1 MSHFRL
7 TQPVS
12 STRLLDD
19 AGSETLWFREI
30 EVQEVSA
37 ARGVEMGKKIPE
49 GRSQRGCYGKLG
61 YVRLEKRP
69 AGDP

>member
-1 MSHFRL
+1 VSHIRL

-30 EVQEVSA
+30 EMQEVSA
-37 ARGVEMGKKIPE
+37 ARGVEMGKEIP
-49 GRSQRGCYGKLG
+49 GGQITAWLLWKAWLRQ
-61 YVRLEKRP
+61 
-69 AGDP
+69 A